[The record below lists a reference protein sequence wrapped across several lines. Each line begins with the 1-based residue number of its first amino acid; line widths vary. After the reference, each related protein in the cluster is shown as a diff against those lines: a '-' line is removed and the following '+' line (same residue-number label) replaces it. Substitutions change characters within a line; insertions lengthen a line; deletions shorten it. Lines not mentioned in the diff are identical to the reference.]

1 LKASGGILHSAA
13 EPMKQ
18 GRVPSSVDVSI
29 CILNWNGSRLLA
41 DCLESLRRI
50 RHSNGIRYEAVV
62 VDNGSSDD
70 SLEMVRRDFPEVH
83 LVTIPENIGISAA
96 TNEGLRLGTGRY
108 SLILNNDMVLQDD
121 CLDQMVKFLDRNPK
135 AGIAGGR
142 LLNPDGSTQVNYYP
156 GRLPSVGSIL
166 ADLFWLNRLRGP
178 RASSRMSGWDP
189 NQACRLEQVPGAFMM
204 VRAEVFEQIGFWDS
218 DFTCW
223 YEDVDFCC
231 RCLQAGWE
239 IWYLPG
245 ARIIHYGG
253 STFQG
258 LEMSQKAL
266 WRFHGLLRY
275 SAKHFSWMR
284 NTLVRL
290 LVLLTLLLRLPIVTV
305 LSLWPRT
312 EKRRAWK
319 GIVPAYLKLIAKL
332 SN

>member
-1 LKASGGILHSAA
+1 MNPSGDTLSLAA
-13 EPMKQ
+13 ESMKP
-18 GRVPSSVDVSI
+18 GCAASSVDASI
-29 CILNWNGSRLLA
+29 CILNWNGSKLLA

-50 RHSNGIRYEAVV
+50 RHSNGIRYEVVV

-70 SLEMVRRDFPEVH
+70 SVGMVRHDFPEVR
-83 LVTIPENIGISAA
+83 LVTIPQNIGISAA

-108 SLILNNDMVLQDD
+108 SLILNNDLVLLDD
-121 CLDQMVKFLDRNPK
+121 CLEQMVEFLDQHPK
-135 AGIAGGR
+135 AGLAGGR

-156 GRLPSVGSIL
+156 GRLPTVGSIL
-166 ADLFWLNRLRGP
+166 SDLFWLNRFRRRRVVGGM
-178 RASSRMSGWDP
+178 AGWDP

-204 VRAEVFEQIGFWDS
+204 VRAKVFEQIGFWDS
-218 DFTCW
+218 DFSCW

-245 ARIIHYGG
+245 ARTIHYGG

-258 LEMSQKAL
+258 LDMSQKAL